1 LTLIWGIPELGETE
15 PVSRSPEPAA
25 GKRVCEVRIHNM
37 PRSISIA
44 PLWANEAVD
53 FLRSS
58 DPVLAQIIAQ
68 VGPLEM
74 AHRRERFQ
82 SLVRAIIFQQLAGRA
97 ALAIYQRFVAIIGHG
112 RFPTPAQV
120 IAAPDKD
127 MRRAGL
133 SRGKMAYIR
142 DLARH
147 VRDGSLNFRR
157 FARMEDDEIIADLVR
172 VRGIGRWTAEMF
184 LMFNLRRPDVL
195 PVDDL
200 GFRGAVAKAYGLSQL
215 PAAKELKSMGER
227 WRPYRSAAVWYFWQS
242 TRLVTMDATAKT
254 ALTARQIKRKARQ
267 RRHPQVTKLTPP
279 HTNDRRRGRS
289 SRHAPRAG
297 TLKS

>member
-1 LTLIWGIPELGETE
+1 ME
-15 PVSRSPEPAA
+15 
-25 GKRVCEVRIHNM
+25 
-37 PRSISIA
+37 
-44 PLWANEAVD
+44 
-53 FLRSS
+53 FLRGS
-58 DPVLAQIIAQ
+58 DPVLARIIEQ
-68 VGPLEM
+68 VGPPEM

-97 ALAIYQRFVAIIGHG
+97 ALAIYERFKKIIGHG

-120 IAAPDKD
+120 IAASDED

-157 FARMEDDEIIADLVR
+157 FARMADEEIITDLVR

-200 GFRGAVAKAYGLSQL
+200 GFRSAVAKGYGLSQL
-215 PAAKELKSMGER
+215 PTAKELKSMGER
-227 WRPYRSAAVWYFWQS
+227 WRPYRSTAVWYFWQS
-242 TRLVTMDATAKT
+242 TRLVTPDASAKT
-254 ALTARQIKRKARQ
+254 VVPKVRQIARKAA
-267 RRHPQVTKLTPP
+267 RRRNTVTKATTPRSKD
-279 HTNDRRRGRS
+279 NRAGRS
-289 SRHAPRAG
+289 SRRPPRASMV
-297 TLKS
+297 KD

>member
-1 LTLIWGIPELGETE
+1 
-15 PVSRSPEPAA
+15 
-25 GKRVCEVRIHNM
+25 
-37 PRSISIA
+37 
-44 PLWANEAVD
+44 
-53 FLRSS
+53 
-58 DPVLAQIIAQ
+58 
-68 VGPLEM
+68 
-74 AHRRERFQ
+74 
-82 SLVRAIIFQQLAGRA
+82 
-97 ALAIYQRFVAIIGHG
+97 
-112 RFPTPAQV
+112 
-120 IAAPDKD
+120 

>member
-1 LTLIWGIPELGETE
+1 
-15 PVSRSPEPAA
+15 
-25 GKRVCEVRIHNM
+25 M
-37 PRSISIA
+37 A
-44 PLWANEAVD
+44 PSWAKEATD
-53 FLRSS
+53 FLRYS
-58 DPVLAQIIAQ
+58 DPVLARIIEQ

-97 ALAIYQRFVAIIGHG
+97 ALAIYQRFVKIIGRG
-112 RFPTPAQV
+112 RFPTPVQV
-120 IAAPDKD
+120 IGASDED
-127 MRRAGL
+127 LRLAGL
-133 SRGKMAYIR
+133 SRGKTAYIR

-157 FARMEDDEIIADLVR
+157 FAKMADEEIISDLVR

-200 GFRGAVAKAYGLSQL
+200 GFRSAVAKAYGMSQL
-215 PAAKELKSMGER
+215 PTAKELSSIGER

-242 TRLVTMDATAKT
+242 TRLLTMDAAAKT
-254 ALTARQIKRKARQ
+254 AVPKVPQISGKAGP
-267 RRHPQVTKLTPP
+267 RRNKVAKMTPP
-279 HTNDRRRGRS
+279 QTNDKSKGRS
-289 SRHAPRAG
+289 SRQRRRQSTVQG
-297 TLKS
+297 

>member
-1 LTLIWGIPELGETE
+1 
-15 PVSRSPEPAA
+15 VARST
-25 GKRVCEVRIHNM
+25 
-37 PRSISIA
+37 SA
-44 PLWANEAVD
+44 PSWAKDATD

-58 DPVLAQIIAQ
+58 DPVLARIIAQ
-68 VGPLEM
+68 VGRL
-74 AHRRERFQ
+74 AIARRPERFQ

-97 ALAIYQRFVAIIGHG
+97 ALAIYERFAKIIGGG

-120 IAAPDKD
+120 MTASDED

-133 SRGKMAYIR
+133 SRGKVAYIR

-157 FARMEDDEIIADLVR
+157 FARMDDEEIVTDLVR

-184 LMFNLRRPDVL
+184 LMFNLLRPDVL

-200 GFRGAVAKAYGLSQL
+200 GFRSAVAKAYGLSEL
-215 PAAKELKSMGER
+215 PSAKKLRLMGER

-242 TRLVTMDATAKT
+242 TRLVTVDTPAKEVT
-254 ALTARQIKRKARQ
+254 KAREGEQTARHRSVDRAAKLVSTNTSNQLKRRPS
-267 RRHPQVTKLTPP
+267 RPVSRT
-279 HTNDRRRGRS
+279 S
-289 SRHAPRAG
+289 SIR
-297 TLKS
+297 

>member
-1 LTLIWGIPELGETE
+1 
-15 PVSRSPEPAA
+15 V
-25 GKRVCEVRIHNM
+25 
-37 PRSISIA
+37 PRSVNIA
-44 PLWANEAVD
+44 PLWVNEAAD
-53 FLRSS
+53 FLRGR
-58 DPVLAQIIAQ
+58 DPVLARIIAQ

-74 AHRRERFQ
+74 AYRRERFQ

-97 ALAIYQRFVAIIGHG
+97 ALAIYERFVKIIGHG

-120 IAAPDKD
+120 IAASDED
-127 MRRAGL
+127 MRRAGI

-157 FARMEDDEIIADLVR
+157 FARMEDEEIITDLVR
-172 VRGIGRWTAEMF
+172 VRGVGRWTAEMF

-200 GFRGAVAKAYGLSQL
+200 GFRSAVAKAYGLSQL
-215 PAAKELKSMGER
+215 PAAKELRSMGER

-242 TRLVTMDATAKT
+242 TRLITMDAPAKT
-254 ALTARQIKRKARQ
+254 APKARPTQ
-267 RRHPQVTKLTPP
+267 PKAKQPRGTRVTKVTPP
-279 HTNDRRRGRS
+279 HTNDRRKGRS
-289 SRHAPRAG
+289 SRQAQRAS
-297 TLKS
+297 TDQS

>member
-1 LTLIWGIPELGETE
+1 VATSTSIKPPWASEATDFL
-15 PVSRSPEPAA
+15 SRSD
-25 GKRVCEVRIHNM
+25 R
-37 PRSISIA
+37 
-44 PLWANEAVD
+44 
-53 FLRSS
+53 
-58 DPVLAQIIAQ
+58 VLARIIAQ

-74 AHRRERFQ
+74 AYRRERFQ

-97 ALAIYQRFVAIIGHG
+97 ALAIYQRFVKIIGHG

-120 IAAPDKD
+120 IAASDED

-147 VRDGSLNFRR
+147 VREGSLNFRK
-157 FARMEDDEIIADLVR
+157 FTRMEDEEIITELVR

-200 GFRGAVAKAYGLSQL
+200 GFRSAVAKAYGLHQL
-215 PAAKELKSMGER
+215 PAAKELRSLGER
-227 WRPYRSAAVWYFWQS
+227 WRPYRSAAVWYLWQS
-242 TRLVTMDATAKT
+242 TRLVTMNAEAKT
-254 ALTARQIKRKARQ
+254 AAQNPQNQANAKQPQGSRASKVT
-267 RRHPQVTKLTPP
+267 RRNTSGRTQSCSS
-279 HTNDRRRGRS
+279 DRETGAATVRS
-289 SRHAPRAG
+289 
-297 TLKS
+297 

>member
-1 LTLIWGIPELGETE
+1 
-15 PVSRSPEPAA
+15 
-25 GKRVCEVRIHNM
+25 M
-37 PRSISIA
+37 PQ
-44 PLWANEAVD
+44 WASEATD
-53 FLRSS
+53 FLRSC
-58 DPVLAQIIAQ
+58 DPVLTRIIEQ

-74 AHRRERFQ
+74 AYRRGRFPA
-82 SLVRAIIFQQLAGRA
+82 LARAIIFQQLAGRA
-97 ALAIYQRFVAIIGHG
+97 ALAIYQRFVKTIGHG

-120 IAAPDKD
+120 IAASDED

-147 VRDGSLNFRR
+147 VRDGSLNFRK
-157 FARMEDDEIIADLVR
+157 FSRMEDEEVIAELVR

-200 GFRGAVAKAYGLSQL
+200 GLRSAVAKAYGLSQL
-215 PAAKELKSMGER
+215 PVAKELKAIGER

-242 TRLVTMDATAKT
+242 TRLVTVDAGARNVSR
-254 ALTARQIKRKARQ
+254 ARQVQRKVKHGRRARGIKVAPSR
-267 RRHPQVTKLTPP
+267 
-279 HTNDRRRGRS
+279 TNDRAKGRS
-289 SRHAPRAG
+289 FQQTPG
-297 TLKS
+297 VLTVQD